1 MLLLIGTIF
10 FRNEECESFE
20 LTVLRRGEERREEKR
35 AFRAPSKRLRNKN
48 YKNYAGN
55 DKGMLADREVH
66 LRIRPLNRQW
76 LSRQI

>member
-1 MLLLIGTIF
+1 MRIV
-10 FRNEECESFE
+10 RVNYFE
-20 LTVLRRGEERREEKR
+20 KRREEEKR
-35 AFRAPSKRLRNKN
+35 AFRASSKRLRN
-48 YKNYAGN
+48 KNYAGN

>member
-48 YKNYAGN
+48 YAGN

>member
-20 LTVLRRGEERREEKR
+20 LTILRRGEERREEKR
-35 AFRAPSKRLRNKN
+35 ALRAPSKRLRN
-48 YKNYAGN
+48 KNYAGN